1 MGTTIKINITL
12 PGDDL
17 IRIDEQ
23 VKEER
28 TTRSGL
34 ILEALRSYIAR
45 KEEAEAEKMKRITI
59 QNAVADIKKL
69 RAKSGQWDGV
79 AEIRKWRDSV

>member
-34 ILEALRSYIAR
+34 ILKALRSYIAR